1 MAEFMQK
8 EIKYKEDLNST
19 SQSGA
24 DSLPVKYTGR
34 ELVPECVIVFSVLK
48 QIIFEKNFELS

>member
-1 MAEFMQK
+1 MQK